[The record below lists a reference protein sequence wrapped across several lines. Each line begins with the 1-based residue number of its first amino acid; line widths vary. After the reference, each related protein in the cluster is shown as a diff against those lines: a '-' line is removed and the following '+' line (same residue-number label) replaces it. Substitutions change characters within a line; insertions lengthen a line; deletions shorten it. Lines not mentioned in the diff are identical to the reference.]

1 MKERESSRRRATSG
15 AKEIMNPASLF
26 SADYVQ
32 AREKFRA
39 TAKNRGCD
47 LAAHLNPHAKGPA
60 GEDLFIDV
68 ATAGPARA
76 AAGLLLISGTHG
88 VEAYAGS
95 ACQIGWLNTNTD
107 ATWPPE
113 LRVVMIH
120 ALNPYGFA
128 WNRRV
133 TEDNVDLNRNFVDH
147 SAPYPTNH
155 GYERLK
161 AAIAPKDLDPETLRH
176 GSELFR
182 DFIKEYGPFT
192 MQEAVSKGQYEHPDG
207 MYFGGIREQ
216 WSAGILKH
224 VVRRELGACRR
235 VGVIDFHTGLGA
247 YGHGELI
254 SDEAAGTAAYN
265 RAKAWW
271 PDICSSQSGE
281 SVSAAVTGS
290 IDSCIP
296 TLLPRADVT
305 IGCLE
310 FGTVSTFQ
318 VFEALRADNWLHTLG
333 NPGGNEAPAIKSQI
347 RAAFYPDQDDWKEM
361 IWARGEA
368 TMIQAVQGLSLG

>member
-1 MKERESSRRRATSG
+1 MTDPLALFAPDYAT
-15 AKEIMNPASLF
+15 
-26 SADYVQ
+26 
-32 AREKFRA
+32 AREKFRKA
-39 TAKNRGCD
+39 AAARGCT
-47 LAAHLNPHAKGPA
+47 LTAHLNPHAKGPN
-60 GEDLFIDV
+60 GEDLFLDV
-68 ATAGPARA
+68 AVAGPAGAKA
-76 AAGLLLISGTHG
+76 ALLVISGTHG

-95 ACQIGWLNTNTD
+95 ACQIGWLNGARND
-107 ATWPPE
+107 AWPPE
-113 LRVVMIH
+113 LKVVMIH

-147 SAPYPTNH
+147 SAPYPSNG
-155 GYERLK
+155 GYEQLK
-161 AAIAPKDLDPETLRH
+161 AAIAPKDLEPETLRQ

-192 MQEAVSKGQYEHPDG
+192 MQEAVSKGQYAHPDG

-216 WSAGILKH
+216 WSAGILQH
-224 VVRRELGACRR
+224 VVRRELAHCRR
-235 VGVIDFHTGLGA
+235 VGVVDVHSGLGP

-254 SDEAAGTAAYN
+254 SEEAAGTHAYA

-271 PDICSSQSGE
+271 PDICSTQSGE

-290 IDSCIP
+290 IDACIP
-296 TLLPRADVT
+296 TLLAHAEVT
-305 IGCLE
+305 MGCLE

-333 NPGGNEAPAIKSQI
+333 DPNGPKAAEIKAHT
-347 RAAFYPDQDDWKEM
+347 RAAFYPDQDDWKDM
-361 IWARGEA
+361 IWRRGEA
-368 TMIQAVQGLSLG
+368 VLTQAVQGLMARD

>member
-1 MKERESSRRRATSG
+1 MTDPRA
-15 AKEIMNPASLF
+15 LF
-26 SADYVQ
+26 APDYAA
-32 AREKFRA
+32 AREKFRDA
-39 TAKNRGCD
+39 AVARDCT
-47 LAAHLNPHAKGPA
+47 LSAHLNPYAKGPS

-68 ATAGPARA
+68 AVAGPAGA
-76 AAGLLLISGTHG
+76 KAGLLLISGTHG

-95 ACQIGWLNTNTD
+95 ACQVGWLSGERND
-107 ATWPPE
+107 AWPPE
-113 LRVVMIH
+113 LKVVLIH

-147 SAPYPTNH
+147 SAPYPTNG
-155 GYERLK
+155 GYEQLK
-161 AAIAPKDLDPETLRH
+161 AAIAPKDLEADTLRR

-192 MQEAVSKGQYEHPDG
+192 MQEAVSKGQYAHPDG
-207 MYFGGIREQ
+207 MYFGGSREQ

-224 VVRRELGACRR
+224 VVRRELAHCRR
-235 VGVIDFHTGLGA
+235 VGVVDVHSGLGS

-254 SDEAAGTAAYN
+254 SEEATGTPAYT
-265 RAKAWW
+265 RAKTWW
-271 PDICSSQSGE
+271 PDICSTQSGE

-296 TLLPRADVT
+296 ALLPHADVT
-305 IGCLE
+305 MACLE
-310 FGTVSTFQ
+310 FGTVSTLQ

-333 NPGGNEAPAIKSQI
+333 DPKGPKAAEIKTHI
-347 RAAFYPDQDDWKEM
+347 RAAFYPDQDDWKDM
-361 IWARGEA
+361 IWRRGE
-368 TMIQAVQGLSLG
+368 TVLTQAVQGLTTRD